1 MKNIA
6 ALVDSLSPTQM
17 SFYLIKEFNNF
28 VKDVD
33 YSPCCFYNNLMASV
47 LSPFFSCMNISFFSN
62 FKGDAI
68 ATSIETANLLLK
80 TNNACNRYLYLWDME
95 WLRNPLA
102 FDNISG
108 VLSDD
113 RISLIAR
120 SNSHKDLIENF
131 CNREVIGVVDD
142 WNVDQLQELLYGHQ

>member
-1 MKNIA
+1 
-6 ALVDSLSPTQM
+6 
-17 SFYLIKEFNNF
+17 
-28 VKDVD
+28 
-33 YSPCCFYNNLMASV
+33 
-47 LSPFFSCMNISFFSN
+47 MNISFFSN

-102 FDNISG
+102 FENISEI
-108 VLSDD
+108 LSDD